1 MGAMPQPPLNPA
13 RAPLFDEDA
22 IERAEAALKS
32 MSAQFQPWLE
42 IEVEKL
48 QAARIASLA
57 GGWRDAQLEG
67 LFSAAHDVKGLAATY
82 DYPSVTRIAA
92 SLCRLIETPAGKAAA
107 RAAPDL
113 IEAHVDAMRAAVR
126 DEIKEET
133 HPVARALIG
142 ALEARVAALGV
153 APR

>member
-1 MGAMPQPPLNPA
+1 MPQPPHNPA
-13 RAPLFDEDA
+13 RQPLFDEGA
-22 IERAEAALKS
+22 IERAEAALRS

-42 IEVEKL
+42 DEVDKVQRARL
-48 QAARIASLA
+48 AAWV
-57 GGWRDAQLEG
+57 GGWGEAHLEA

-107 RAAPDL
+107 RATPDL
-113 IEAHVDAMRAAVR
+113 VGAHVDAIRAAVR
-126 DEIKEET
+126 DRIKEED
-133 HPVARALIG
+133 HPVAQALIG
-142 ALEARVAALGV
+142 ALEARVAALGI